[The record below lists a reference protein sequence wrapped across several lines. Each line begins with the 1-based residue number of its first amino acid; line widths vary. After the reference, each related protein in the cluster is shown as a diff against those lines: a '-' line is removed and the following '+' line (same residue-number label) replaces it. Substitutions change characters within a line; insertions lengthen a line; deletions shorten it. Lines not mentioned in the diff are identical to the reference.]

1 MPAAPTVTLL
11 SGGGGGA
18 KLAEGLARAVEDL
31 TVVANTGDDAVI
43 YGLSISPDLDTVMYT
58 LAGLINRATGWGVDG
73 DTFATL
79 GALGRLGADTWF
91 TLGDQDLATHVRRT
105 ALLRAGA
112 RLSEVT
118 AELTAALGVRARLL
132 PMTDD
137 RVATQVETDAG
148 LLPFQEYF
156 VARRHRDA
164 VRSVVLDGVEQAAP
178 APGVLEALAADVVV
192 LGPSNPFLSIGPIL
206 AVPGVRAALAA
217 TSARRVGVSPIVGG
231 QALKGPA
238 AAMLEALGHEV
249 SALGVAR
256 LYEGLLDVLVI
267 DEQDAAL
274 APAIR
279 ALGMDVVVT
288 RTVLGGAE
296 DRERLAHEL
305 LAAA

>member
-1 MPAAPTVTLL
+1 MPPGPTVTLL

-58 LAGLINRATGWGVDG
+58 LAGMIDTEKGWGVDG

-79 GALGRLGADTWF
+79 GALGRLGMDTWF

-137 RVATQVETDAG
+137 RVATLVETDAG

-164 VRSVVLDGVEQAAP
+164 VRSVVLDGVEAARP
-178 APGVLEALAADVVV
+178 APGVLEALTADVVV

-206 AVPGVRAALAA
+206 AVPGVREALAA
-217 TSARRVGVSPIVGG
+217 TPARRVAVSPIVAG

-238 AAMLEALGHEV
+238 AAMLAALGHEV

-256 LYEGLLDVLVI
+256 LYEGLLDVLVV
-267 DEQDAAL
+267 DEADAAL

-279 ALGMDVVVT
+279 TLGMDVVVT

-296 DRERLAHEL
+296 DRERLAREL